1 MMTFLL
7 PIALAVAAPAG
18 ADDATNQAT
27 APQPA
32 KPEKPKRIC
41 KATKM
46 TGSSIGR
53 RVCKTQEQ
61 WDAIAQDG
69 AQSLDLVDHGYKANI
84 GADNP
89 MGGGAPR

>member
-1 MMTFLL
+1 MMTL
-7 PIALAVAAPAG
+7 ALALLLSATAADKPEAGAPAVS
-18 ADDATNQAT
+18 AQT
-27 APQPA
+27 A

-69 AQSLDLVDHGYKANI
+69 AQSLDLMDHGYKANV

-89 MGGGAPR
+89 MGGGNPR